1 MPCGYTIDLARSL
14 VLSRAWGVLSDAE
27 LFAHARAL
35 KLDTRFSP
43 TSQQLVDFGGVTSLY
58 VTVDGVRTM
67 VGLNPWGRGS
77 RRAAV
82 APSDLAFGLARM
94 YEALTQLEHGEFQVF
109 RTMNEAMEW
118 LGLTG
123 VQSELLSALAQ
134 VDAVVSEGVP

>member
-1 MPCGYTIDLARSL
+1 
-14 VLSRAWGVLSDAE
+14 VLSDTE

-35 KLDTRFSP
+35 KQDPGFSP
-43 TSQQLVDFGGVTSLY
+43 SFRQLVDFSDVTSLH

-77 RRAAV
+77 RRAAI

-109 RTMNEAMEW
+109 RTMSQAVEW
-118 LGLTG
+118 LGLTA
-123 VQSELLSALAQ
+123 VQSELLSVLAK
-134 VDAVVSEGVP
+134 VEASH